1 MKVFLVWNV
10 FINARLLADNS
21 ISHNVVSSNSSS
33 NIINAFLVI
42 IIIGFCCISHYV
54 NVLNTMHFVP

>member
-1 MKVFLVWNV
+1 V

-33 NIINAFLVI
+33 NIIINAFLVI